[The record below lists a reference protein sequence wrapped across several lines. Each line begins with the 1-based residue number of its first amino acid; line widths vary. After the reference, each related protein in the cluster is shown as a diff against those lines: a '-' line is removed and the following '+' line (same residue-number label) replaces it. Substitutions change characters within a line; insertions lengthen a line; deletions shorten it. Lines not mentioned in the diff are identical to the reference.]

1 MNDAQALKI
10 KFERYLMK
18 QRLAGTPENLYQP
31 FDYMLSLPAKRLRP
45 VLVMMACEMF
55 GLPADKALPQAL
67 AVELFHNFT
76 LIHDDIM
83 DQAPVRRGMKTVHEK
98 YGQTTAILS
107 GDAMLVFAFR
117 YLVKAE
123 TNLLPELLRIF
134 SETAI
139 DVCEG
144 QQLDM
149 NYENEERIT
158 VNQYVRMIGLKTA
171 SLIAAS
177 LRLGAAVAKAKSRD
191 ALDIARFGK
200 ELGIVFQL
208 QDDWLDAYGEAHK
221 VGKMRGGDIA
231 QRKKT
236 LLILAAMQKLDADGR
251 QKLWKLYHSDAP
263 SRVEKVLRQFDQLR
277 IRDVTAKMI
286 RSRYL
291 KALTFLDHIKM
302 PESNKLPLRKLA
314 DSLFK
319 RES

>member
-1 MNDAQALKI
+1 
-10 KFERYLMK
+10 
-18 QRLAGTPENLYQP
+18 
-31 FDYMLSLPAKRLRP
+31 MLSLPAKRLRP
-45 VLVMMACEMF
+45 VLVMMASEMF

-123 TNLLPELLRIF
+123 MKLLPELLRIF
-134 SETAI
+134 TETAI
-139 DVCEG
+139 EVCEG

-171 SLIAAS
+171 SLISAS
-177 LRLGAAVAKAKSRD
+177 LRLGAAAAKAKSRD
-191 ALDIARFGK
+191 AIDIARFGK

-236 LLILAAMQKLDADGR
+236 LLLLAAMQKLDADEG
-251 QKLWKLYHSDAP
+251 QKLWKLYHSDVP
-263 SRVEKVLRQFDQLR
+263 RRVEKVFRHLDELR

-291 KALTFLDHIKM
+291 KALTFLDHINM
-302 PESNKLPLRKLA
+302 PKSNKLPLRKLA
-314 DSLFK
+314 EALFK